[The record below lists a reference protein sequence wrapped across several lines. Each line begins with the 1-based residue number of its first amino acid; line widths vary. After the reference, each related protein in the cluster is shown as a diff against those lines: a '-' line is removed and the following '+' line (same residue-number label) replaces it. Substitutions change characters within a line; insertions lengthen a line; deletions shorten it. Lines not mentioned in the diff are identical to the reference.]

1 MLDLLREGGSGEV
14 RVDLLSY
21 VEYKCE
27 QCVVTQLTKDN
38 KEEVDCVDIA
48 PGWG

>member
-21 VEYKCE
+21 AEYNLSF
-27 QCVVTQLTKDN
+27 V
-38 KEEVDCVDIA
+38 
-48 PGWG
+48 P